1 MGKTGLILIG
11 ACAAA
16 LAACAPAD
24 PAITPAEADNAGGA
38 EDAVCAADDFA
49 YLIGQS
55 RAEAAAANLPEP
67 YRIYGEGD
75 AVTMD
80 YSPRRLN
87 VVVGE
92 GEIVTEVKCG

>member
-11 ACAAA
+11 VCGA
-16 LAACAPAD
+16 LLACAPAD
-24 PAITPAEADNAGGA
+24 PAVTPAQAARAEGA
-38 EDAVCAADDFA
+38 EDAVCAAEDFA

-75 AVTMD
+75 VVTMD
-80 YSPRRLN
+80 HVPDRIN

-92 GEIVTEVKCG
+92 DEIVTEVKCG

>member
-11 ACAAA
+11 VCGA
-16 LAACAPAD
+16 LLACAPAD
-24 PAITPAEADNAGGA
+24 PAVTPAQAARAEGA
-38 EDAVCAADDFA
+38 EDAVCAAEDFA

-75 AVTMD
+75 
-80 YSPRRLN
+80 
-87 VVVGE
+87 VVAPVAGDFVG
-92 GEIVTEVKCG
+92 GHDPKSLVQSLS